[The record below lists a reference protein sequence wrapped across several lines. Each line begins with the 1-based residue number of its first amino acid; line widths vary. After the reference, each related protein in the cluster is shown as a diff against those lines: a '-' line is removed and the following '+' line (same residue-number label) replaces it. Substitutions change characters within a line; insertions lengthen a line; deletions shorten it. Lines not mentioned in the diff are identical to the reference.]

1 MIILSWDVGIIN
13 LAYCLIDFS
22 ETTKILDWDI
32 INLLEE
38 EDNNCHGF
46 INQEN
51 KKCNCIKP
59 PKYEYINGNDTYKF
73 CTLHKKQFEKIE
85 NNTIDIKNYKGQ
97 SVCQS
102 IKSNKEICNKQAK
115 FEMNHSDKLTHYC
128 KLHSNNFIKKNN
140 IIRKIVKQNA
150 SKAPIEII
158 KFNLIK
164 SLDKINFNNIDY
176 VLIENQPSMKNP
188 KMKSVADTLYSWF
201 LIRGIVDKKINNLK
215 KVLYLSPSNK
225 LKINDKDLNKEINQ
239 INDKTKKYKFTKETA
254 VIYTKKILKNDKWY
268 DFLDNNKKKDDLCD
282 CFLQGIY
289 FLNNQKNFI

>member
-1 MIILSWDVGIIN
+1 
-13 LAYCLIDFS
+13 
-22 ETTKILDWDI
+22 
-32 INLLEE
+32 
-38 EDNNCHGF
+38 
-46 INQEN
+46 
-51 KKCNCIKP
+51 
-59 PKYEYINGNDTYKF
+59 
-73 CTLHKKQFEKIE
+73 
-85 NNTIDIKNYKGQ
+85 
-97 SVCQS
+97 
-102 IKSNKEICNKQAK
+102 
-115 FEMNHSDKLTHYC
+115 MNHSDKLTHYC

>member
-1 MIILSWDVGIIN
+1 
-13 LAYCLIDFS
+13 
-22 ETTKILDWDI
+22 
-32 INLLEE
+32 
-38 EDNNCHGF
+38 
-46 INQEN
+46 
-51 KKCNCIKP
+51 
-59 PKYEYINGNDTYKF
+59 
-73 CTLHKKQFEKIE
+73 
-85 NNTIDIKNYKGQ
+85 
-97 SVCQS
+97 
-102 IKSNKEICNKQAK
+102 
-115 FEMNHSDKLTHYC
+115 
-128 KLHSNNFIKKNN
+128 
-140 IIRKIVKQNA
+140 
-150 SKAPIEII
+150 
-158 KFNLIK
+158 
-164 SLDKINFNNIDY
+164 
-176 VLIENQPSMKNP
+176 MKNP